1 MKFSINFIIYF
12 LFLFYSSEL
21 FSLEINNVRFGSN
34 AEVKRIVLDISDDV
48 TFKTK
53 VSQNKIEI
61 KFDKTLSFKKKVTK
75 NNDLK
80 EINFDTVN
88 NSIIL
93 NFKKSIH
100 SPNIYFLKKKT
111 NKYARVVI
119 DYKNKKKKKKNSSY

>member
-1 MKFSINFIIYF
+1 M
-12 LFLFYSSEL
+12 LLL
-21 FSLEINNVRFGSN
+21 
-34 AEVKRIVLDISDDV
+34 
-48 TFKTK
+48 KTK

-100 SPNIYFLKKKT
+100 SPNIYFLKKKLISMLEF
-111 NKYARVVI
+111 VI
-119 DYKNKKKKKKNSSY
+119 DYKKKKKRKIVVIDPGHGGKDSGAVGITKKLEKNITLKSWLITKKRI